1 MKKVFLFAALAAM
14 AVAACT
20 KPQFVTPEGSVL
32 EDGTKV
38 QYAKGLVIEE
48 IYYTSSPV
56 EGKDSSDD
64 DQYIKLTNTSSE
76 TIYADR
82 VMFVSQYVDGFITST
97 GAYYT
102 YPELPDGLVVTDMF
116 MIPGNGKEH
125 PIPAGG
131 SIVLAIHANN
141 YAEEN
146 PNAVDLSKA
155 DFEFYDGENEF
166 FSDTDN
172 PDVPNLD
179 VWFKSS
185 FTITLFHH
193 RGLES
198 FAIVRVPE
206 GETAENIM
214 TNRHWSGE
222 KHMIFNEYDF
232 VNDIAEDDAFVIPA
246 DWVLDAVNCTTKDSY
261 YQNPWGP
268 KFDAGWTGVGDFSDD
283 VDSYGKS
290 VARKVVDGKLIDSN
304 NSTND
309 FKVSTPSL
317 K

>member
-1 MKKVFLFAALAAM
+1 MLFAVIAAV

-20 KPQFVTPEGSVL
+20 KPEFVTPEGTVL
-32 EDGTKV
+32 EDGTEV
-38 QYAKGLVIEE
+38 HYAKGLVIEE
-48 IYYTSSPV
+48 IYFTGSPV
-56 EGKDSSDD
+56 EGSESADD

-82 VMFVSQYVDGFITST
+82 VMFVNNYVEGFITET

-116 MIPGNGKEH
+116 MIPGSGKDH
-125 PIPAGG
+125 PIAAGK
-131 SIVLAIHANN
+131 SIVIAIHANK
-141 YAEEN
+141 YVDEN

-166 FSDTDN
+166 FPDTDN

-185 FTITLFHH
+185 FTVTIFHH

-206 GETAENIM
+206 GETAESIM

-222 KHMIFNEYDF
+222 KHMIFKEWDF
-232 VNDIAEDDAFVIPA
+232 KNDIAEDDAFVIPA
-246 DWVLDAVNCTTKDSY
+246 EWVLDAVNCTTLDSY

-268 KFDAGWTGVGDFSDD
+268 KFDAGWTGVGNFSED
-283 VDSYGKS
+283 VNNSGKS
-290 VARKVVDGKLIDSN
+290 VARKVVDNRLIDSN

-317 K
+317 KK